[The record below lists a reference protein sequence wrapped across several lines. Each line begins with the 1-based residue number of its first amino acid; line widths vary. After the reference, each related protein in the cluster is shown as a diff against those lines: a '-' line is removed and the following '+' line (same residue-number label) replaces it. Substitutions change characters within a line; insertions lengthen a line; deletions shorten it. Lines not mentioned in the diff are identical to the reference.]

1 MGIKANP
8 GMGKLKIIFFGS
20 PQIAVPFLQELFKKE
35 DVVGVVTRPDK
46 ASGRGHHIHQTPVAQ
61 ESFGKV
67 ELQKPVKL
75 KDEIFF
81 SWLKTLKAD
90 LGVVV
95 AYGKILPEEILTIP
109 RHGFINIHFSLL
121 PGYRGAAPIQHAI
134 LNNES
139 ETGVTSFLLKKELDA
154 GPIYIQKKVLL
165 LQDDDCI
172 TLTKKLIDEGKK
184 VLRETL
190 ELLKKGSLKGTS
202 QEGQAS
208 YAPLIKKEDG
218 KINWEKTPAED
229 IKNQVRALVPWP
241 CAHTHFSDGKIL
253 KITVAE
259 IYTFL
264 DKDKLKTLHSTQPGE
279 IVDLVKDKGFIVKCT
294 DTYLLITR
302 VIPEGKKEMS
312 AWDFINGRFVK
323 VGDRLL

>member
-1 MGIKANP
+1 MKK
-8 GMGKLKIIFFGS
+8 GMGELKIIFFGS

-35 DVVGVVTRPDK
+35 VVVGVVTRPDK

-67 ELQKPVKL
+67 ELQKPAKL
-75 KDEIFF
+75 KDEFFF

-95 AYGKILPEEILTIP
+95 AYGKILPEEILSIP
-109 RHGFINIHFSLL
+109 THGFINIHFSLL
-121 PGYRGAAPIQHAI
+121 PKYRGAAPIQHAI

-154 GPIYIQKKVLL
+154 GPVYIQKKVPV

-190 ELLKKGSLKGTS
+190 ELLKKGLLKGTS
-202 QEGQAS
+202 QEGHAS

-218 KINWEKTPAED
+218 KINWEKTPAEN
-229 IKNQVRALVPWP
+229 IKNQVRALLWWP
-241 CAHTHFSDGKIL
+241 CAHTHFSDNKIL

-264 DKDKLKTLHSTQPGE
+264 DKDKLNTLHSTQLGE

-312 AWDFINGRFVK
+312 AWDFVNGRFVK
-323 VGDRLL
+323 IGDRLL

>member
-35 DVVGVVTRPDK
+35 VVVGVVTRPDK

-67 ELQKPVKL
+67 ELQKPAKL

-81 SWLKTLKAD
+81 AWLKTLKAD

-95 AYGKILPEEILTIP
+95 AYGKILPEEILSIP
-109 RHGFINIHFSLL
+109 TYGFINIHFSLL
-121 PGYRGAAPIQHAI
+121 PKYRGAAPIQHAI

-154 GPIYIQKKVLL
+154 GPVYIQKKVLV

-190 ELLKKGSLKGTS
+190 ELLKKGLLKGTS
-202 QEGQAS
+202 QEGKAS

-218 KINWEKTPAED
+218 IIHWESSSGRY
-229 IKNQVRALVPWP
+229 IWNQVRALLWWP
-241 CAHTHFSDGKIL
+241 CAHTHFSDNKIL
-253 KITVAE
+253 KVTEAE

-312 AWDFINGRFVK
+312 ACDFVNGRFIK